1 MNREPSNAELM
12 TALVELHGTVTQG
25 FVQVDVRFAHVD
37 VRFERLETRIASI
50 ETHVTSMDGE
60 LKGIHHWM
68 ARSDT
73 RFAEL
78 EGR

>member
-1 MNREPSNAELM
+1 
-12 TALVELHGTVTQG
+12 
-25 FVQVDVRFAHVD
+25 VRFAHVD